1 METQPADD
9 TQIPAGY
16 RVVAVASDTWVLIA
30 PGGARVARYFGSLE
44 RWRVARDARE
54 YRPGRWRRSPL
65 LDMMHFGRI
74 DRGGSVRATTLFISS
89 MLALA
94 LLAVGCAGGQTGG
107 AGREGGGG
115 EGCGKTEVR
124 PTLVLDVGGLGDQ
137 SFNDSAYA
145 GLQRAKREFDVQTE
159 YLESSSPTDYVD
171 NLTQLADSGY
181 NPVFAVGFLM
191 TDAVNE
197 VAPQYPETNF
207 AIVDSVAE
215 ADNAAS
221 LVFREQ
227 EGSYLAGVV
236 AGLMTQE
243 DTEYTNPDDKVVGF
257 LGGQESDLIG
267 KFQAGYEAGVESVC
281 SDCEVLVQYA
291 GSTPEA
297 FNDPARGKEISLQ
310 QINQGADIIYH
321 ASGATGAGL
330 FEAAGEKGIFAIG
343 VDADQAKL
351 FPNAPIL
358 TSVVKRV
365 DNSVFQTIED
375 ARNDDFPGGE
385 VVEFGLDDKGIS
397 LAPFG
402 RFDGDVPQN
411 VKDEVDEARQGI
423 IDGDIKVPDK
433 VQ

>member
-1 METQPADD
+1 MRT
-9 TQIPAGY
+9 
-16 RVVAVASDTWVLIA
+16 RV
-30 PGGARVARYFGSLE
+30 
-44 RWRVARDARE
+44 
-54 YRPGRWRRSPL
+54 
-65 LDMMHFGRI
+65 
-74 DRGGSVRATTLFISS
+74 LFVSS
-89 MLALA
+89 GLVLA
-94 LLAVGCAGGQTGG
+94 LLLVVGCGGGQTGG
-107 AGREGGGG
+107 AQGGGG
-115 EGCGKTEVR
+115 GGGSTDVR
-124 PTLVLDVGGLGDQ
+124 PALVLDVGGLGDQ

-145 GLQRAKREFDVQTE
+145 GLQRAKKEFNAETE
-159 YLESSSPTDYVD
+159 YLESSAPTDYVD

-181 NPVFAVGFLM
+181 SPVFAVGFLM

-197 VAPQYPETNF
+197 VAPQYPDTDF
-207 AIVDSVAE
+207 AIVDSVVE
-215 ADNAAS
+215 PKNATS

-243 DTEYTNPDDKVVGF
+243 KTEYTNPDDKVVGF

-267 KFQAGYEAGVESVC
+267 KFQAGYEAGVASVC

-321 ASGATGAGL
+321 AAGATGAGL
-330 FEAAGEKGIFAIG
+330 FEAAREQKIFAIG

-351 FPNAPIL
+351 FPEAPIL

-365 DNSVFQTIED
+365 DNAVFQTIGD
-375 ARNDDFPGGE
+375 ARDGQFPGGK

-411 VKDEVDEARQGI
+411 VKDEVDNAKQGI
-423 IDGDIKVPDK
+423 IDGDINVPDSP
-433 VQ
+433 Q

>member
-1 METQPADD
+1 MRT
-9 TQIPAGY
+9 
-16 RVVAVASDTWVLIA
+16 RV
-30 PGGARVARYFGSLE
+30 
-44 RWRVARDARE
+44 
-54 YRPGRWRRSPL
+54 
-65 LDMMHFGRI
+65 
-74 DRGGSVRATTLFISS
+74 LFVSS
-89 MLALA
+89 GLVLA
-94 LLAVGCAGGQTGG
+94 LLLVVSCGGGQTGG
-107 AGREGGGG
+107 AQGGGG
-115 EGCGKTEVR
+115 GGGSTDVR
-124 PTLVLDVGGLGDQ
+124 PALVLDVGGLGDQ

-145 GLQRAKREFDVQTE
+145 GLQRAKKEFNAETE
-159 YLESSSPTDYVD
+159 YLESSAPTDYVD

-181 NPVFAVGFLM
+181 SPVFAVGFLM

-197 VAPQYPETNF
+197 VAPQYPDTDF
-207 AIVDSVAE
+207 AIVDSVVE
-215 ADNAAS
+215 PKNAAS

-243 DTEYTNPDDKVVGF
+243 KTEYTNPDDKVVGF

-267 KFQAGYEAGVESVC
+267 KFQAGYEAGVASVC

-330 FEAAGEKGIFAIG
+330 FEAAREQKIFAIG

-351 FPNAPIL
+351 FPEAPIL

-365 DNSVFQTIED
+365 DNAVFQTIGD
-375 ARNDDFPGGE
+375 SRDGQFPGGK

-402 RFDGDVPQN
+402 RFGGDVPQN
-411 VKDEVDEARQGI
+411 VKDEVDNAMQGI
-423 IDGDIKVPDK
+423 IDGDIKVPDSP
-433 VQ
+433 Q

>member
-1 METQPADD
+1 MRT
-9 TQIPAGY
+9 
-16 RVVAVASDTWVLIA
+16 RV
-30 PGGARVARYFGSLE
+30 
-44 RWRVARDARE
+44 
-54 YRPGRWRRSPL
+54 
-65 LDMMHFGRI
+65 
-74 DRGGSVRATTLFISS
+74 LFVSS
-89 MLALA
+89 GLVLA
-94 LLAVGCAGGQTGG
+94 LLLVVSCGGGQTGG
-107 AGREGGGG
+107 AQGGGG
-115 EGCGKTEVR
+115 GGGSTDVR
-124 PTLVLDVGGLGDQ
+124 PALVLDVGGLGDQ

-145 GLQRAKREFDVQTE
+145 GLQRAKKEFNAETE
-159 YLESSSPTDYVD
+159 YLESSAPTDYVD

-181 NPVFAVGFLM
+181 SPVFAVGFLM

-197 VAPQYPETNF
+197 VAPQYPDTDF
-207 AIVDSVAE
+207 AIVDSVVE
-215 ADNAAS
+215 PKNAAS

-243 DTEYTNPDDKVVGF
+243 KTEYTNPDDKVVGF

-267 KFQAGYEAGVESVC
+267 KFQAGYEAGVASVC

-310 QINQGADIIYH
+310 QINQGTDIIYH

-330 FEAAGEKGIFAIG
+330 FEAAREQKIFAIG

-351 FPNAPIL
+351 FPEAPIL

-365 DNSVFQTIED
+365 DNAVFQTIGD
-375 ARNDDFPGGE
+375 SRDGQFPGGK

-402 RFDGDVPQN
+402 RFGGDVPQN
-411 VKDEVDEARQGI
+411 VKDEVDNAMQGI
-423 IDGDIKVPDK
+423 IDGDIKVPDSP
-433 VQ
+433 Q

>member
-1 METQPADD
+1 V
-9 TQIPAGY
+9 
-16 RVVAVASDTWVLIA
+16 RVRTVL
-30 PGGARVARYFGSLE
+30 VS
-44 RWRVARDARE
+44 
-54 YRPGRWRRSPL
+54 
-65 LDMMHFGRI
+65 
-74 DRGGSVRATTLFISS
+74 SVVV
-89 MLALA
+89 LA

-107 AGREGGGG
+107 SQGGGGGG
-115 EGCGKTEVR
+115 ETEVR
-124 PTLVLDVGGLGDQ
+124 PALVLDVGGLGDQ
-137 SFNDSAYA
+137 GFNDSAYA
-145 GLQRAKREFDVQTE
+145 GLQRAKKELNVDTE
-159 YLESSSPTDYVD
+159 YLESSGPTDYVD

-197 VAPQYPETNF
+197 VAPQYPDTNF
-207 AIVDSVAE
+207 AIVDSVVE
-215 ADNAAS
+215 PKNATS

-243 DTEYTNPDDKVVGF
+243 KTEYTNPDNKVVGF

-267 KFQAGYEAGVESVC
+267 RFQAGYEAGVKSVC

-291 GSTPEA
+291 GSTPDA

-321 ASGATGAGL
+321 AAGNTGAGL
-330 FEAAGEKGIFAIG
+330 FEAAGEKGLFAIG
-343 VDADQAKL
+343 VDLDQAEL
-351 FPNAPIL
+351 FPDAPIL

-365 DNSVFQTIED
+365 DNSVYQTIED
-375 ARNDDFPGGE
+375 SANGEFPGGE

-402 RFDGDVPQN
+402 RFDDEVPQK
-411 VKDEVDEARQGI
+411 VKDEVEKAKQGI
-423 IDGDIKVPDK
+423 IDGDIKVPSSP
-433 VQ
+433 Q

>member
-1 METQPADD
+1 VRT
-9 TQIPAGY
+9 
-16 RVVAVASDTWVLIA
+16 RV
-30 PGGARVARYFGSLE
+30 
-44 RWRVARDARE
+44 
-54 YRPGRWRRSPL
+54 
-65 LDMMHFGRI
+65 
-74 DRGGSVRATTLFISS
+74 LFVSS
-89 MLALA
+89 GLVLA
-94 LLAVGCAGGQTGG
+94 LLLVVGCGGGQTGG
-107 AGREGGGG
+107 AQGGGG
-115 EGCGKTEVR
+115 GGGSTDVR
-124 PTLVLDVGGLGDQ
+124 PALVLDVGGLGDQ

-145 GLQRAKREFDVQTE
+145 GLQRAKKEFNAETE
-159 YLESSSPTDYVD
+159 YLESSAPTDYVD

-181 NPVFAVGFLM
+181 SPVFAVGFLM

-197 VAPQYPETNF
+197 VAPQYPDTDF
-207 AIVDSVAE
+207 AIVDSVVDVE
-215 ADNAAS
+215 NGAS

-243 DTEYTNPDDKVVGF
+243 KTEYTNPDDKVVGF

-267 KFQAGYEAGVESVC
+267 KFQAGYEAGVASVC

-291 GSTPEA
+291 GSTPDA

-321 ASGATGAGL
+321 AAGATGAGL
-330 FEAAGEKGIFAIG
+330 FEAAREQKIFAIG

-351 FPNAPIL
+351 FPEAPIL

-365 DNSVFQTIED
+365 DNAVFQTIGD
-375 ARNDDFPGGE
+375 ARDGQFPGGK

-411 VKDEVDEARQGI
+411 VKDEVDNAKQGI
-423 IDGDIKVPDK
+423 IDGDINVPDSP
-433 VQ
+433 Q

>member
-1 METQPADD
+1 VRTR
-9 TQIPAGY
+9 T
-16 RVVAVASDTWVLIA
+16 VLI
-30 PGGARVARYFGSLE
+30 S
-44 RWRVARDARE
+44 
-54 YRPGRWRRSPL
+54 
-65 LDMMHFGRI
+65 
-74 DRGGSVRATTLFISS
+74 SV
-89 MLALA
+89 LALA
-94 LLAVGCAGGQTGG
+94 LLAVGCAGGQSGG
-107 AGREGGGG
+107 DQGGGGG
-115 EGCGKTEVR
+115 EGDGGGATEVR
-124 PTLVLDVGGLGDQ
+124 PALVLDVGGLGDQ

-145 GLQRAKREFDVQTE
+145 GLQRAKQEFNAETE

-197 VAPQYPETNF
+197 VAPQYPDTNF
-207 AIVDSVAE
+207 AIVDSVVE
-215 ADNAAS
+215 VDNGTS

-243 DTEYTNPDDKVVGF
+243 DTEYTNPNDKVVGF

-267 KFQAGYEAGVESVC
+267 RFQAGYEAGVESVC

-291 GSTPEA
+291 GSTPDA

-310 QINQGADIIYH
+310 QIDQGADIIYH

-330 FEAAGEKGIFAIG
+330 FEAAGEKSIFAIG
-343 VDADQAKL
+343 VDADQAQL
-351 FPNAPIL
+351 FPDAPIL

-365 DNSVFQTIED
+365 DNAVFQTIE
-375 ARNDDFPGGE
+375 AANNGEFPGGE

-411 VKDEVDEARQGI
+411 VKDQVDEAQQGI
-423 IDGDIKVPDK
+423 IDGDVQVPDSP
-433 VQ
+433 Q